1 MKRYDNLYERI
12 CSIENLRLA
21 EKRARKGKEGTYG
34 VKVFDRDA
42 ERNLWRLHDTLMA
55 RGYRT
60 SEYSIFRVHEPKER
74 VIYRLPFYPD
84 RIMHHAI
91 MNVMEGIW
99 TSVFTHN
106 TYSCIKGRGIE
117 ACRKRVRRVIDEYRR

>member
-42 ERNLWRLHDTLMA
+42 EQNCGGCMTR
-55 RGYRT
+55 
-60 SEYSIFRVHEPKER
+60 
-74 VIYRLPFYPD
+74 
-84 RIMHHAI
+84 
-91 MNVMEGIW
+91 
-99 TSVFTHN
+99 
-106 TYSCIKGRGIE
+106 
-117 ACRKRVRRVIDEYRR
+117 